1 MEREKAMNNRANL
14 QHKTKEIILFFLV
27 VILLSSL
34 LILLFPAGLAIAGA
48 GLREPEVSSRIM
60 RDKTRQTASCSPE
73 ENHQRSIAVL
83 CLMRSSFLATS
94 HT

>member
-34 LILLFPAGLAIAGA
+34 LILFFPAGLAIAGA
-48 GLREPEVSSRIM
+48 
-60 RDKTRQTASCSPE
+60 
-73 ENHQRSIAVL
+73 
-83 CLMRSSFLATS
+83 
-94 HT
+94 